1 MLNDIPDEI
10 LRYIINKSCNN
21 PKDYIYFKNINKRC
35 FNIITSFENLY
46 QGKENTYENEIN
58 DLCIK
63 QTSIKDFEWLFKNDV
78 IFTLQNIKQLI
89 IHNRVDVFKKGLF
102 YSTFLDILFNRFYIP
117 SSNIEDIFT
126 IVEINNPLLVAGTY
140 NRIEIIKLLVE
151 KSTIGNPYINC
162 IPSLLDL
169 SIKYNKKNLL
179 SYLIIN
185 QPEEITKNIDNR
197 LLSIIH
203 RIQNCEDILFHLFI
217 NKKIKLYSKH
227 IDGLIIK
234 HYNALFKY
242 WYKTKNKSNYNRGYL
257 SQCVAHNNVE
267 LFNFIF
273 EKHKNTI
280 SKLDFSNILFENRRS
295 ENYLDKKLFIYNLLN
310 NYREYID
317 KDSILVNI
325 CILNDIEE
333 QSIIQ
338 LIHEGYTYNHDDMV
352 TVLKRNQILL
362 LEKMCRK
369 INEVID

>member
-162 IPSLLDL
+162 IPSLLL
-169 SIKYNKKNLL
+169 
-179 SYLIIN
+179 
-185 QPEEITKNIDNR
+185 
-197 LLSIIH
+197 
-203 RIQNCEDILFHLFI
+203 
-217 NKKIKLYSKH
+217 
-227 IDGLIIK
+227 G
-234 HYNALFKY
+234 
-242 WYKTKNKSNYNRGYL
+242 
-257 SQCVAHNNVE
+257 
-267 LFNFIF
+267 
-273 EKHKNTI
+273 I
-280 SKLDFSNILFENRRS
+280 SPN
-295 ENYLDKKLFIYNLLN
+295 
-310 NYREYID
+310 
-317 KDSILVNI
+317 
-325 CILNDIEE
+325 
-333 QSIIQ
+333 
-338 LIHEGYTYNHDDMV
+338 
-352 TVLKRNQILL
+352 
-362 LEKMCRK
+362 
-369 INEVID
+369 